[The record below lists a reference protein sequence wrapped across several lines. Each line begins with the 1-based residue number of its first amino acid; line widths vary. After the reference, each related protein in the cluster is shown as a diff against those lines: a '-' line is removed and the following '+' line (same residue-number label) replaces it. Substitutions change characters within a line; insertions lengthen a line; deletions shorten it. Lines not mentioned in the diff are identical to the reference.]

1 MTEVLFTMREFPQPE
16 EAPLLRWIQLPF
28 AGMEWAMQHRI
39 VQAEDVVVTS
49 SSGIHAT
56 QIANYC
62 LMMMMAFNYQLP
74 KMIAFQQKSE
84 WSKSAYDIFTP
95 TDMRH
100 QTVGIV
106 GYGSIG
112 RELARITK
120 ALGMTILATKRDVKR
135 PAETQTDYTPEG
147 LGDPEG
153 TIPERL
159 YPGEALAT
167 MAADCDYL
175 VVTVPLTEQTRQ
187 MVNERVLYAM
197 KDTAIL
203 INIARGSVVDEK
215 ALITA
220 LSQNVIGG
228 AALDVFEEEPLP
240 STSPLWQMDNV
251 IISPHISG
259 LIANYAVKAADLFIA
274 NLKRYLEKKPLYNQL
289 DREAGY

>member
-1 MTEVLFTMREFPQPE
+1 
-16 EAPLLRWIQLPF
+16 
-28 AGMEWAMQHRI
+28 
-39 VQAEDVVVTS
+39 
-49 SSGIHAT
+49 
-56 QIANYC
+56 
-62 LMMMMAFNYQLP
+62 
-74 KMIAFQQKSE
+74 
-84 WSKSAYDIFTP
+84 
-95 TDMRH
+95 
-100 QTVGIV
+100 
-106 GYGSIG
+106 
-112 RELARITK
+112 
-120 ALGMTILATKRDVKR
+120 
-135 PAETQTDYTPEG
+135 
-147 LGDPEG
+147 
-153 TIPERL
+153 
-159 YPGEALAT
+159 